1 MNSMND
7 QRFFDLAM
15 KVITQRCTEAERAEL
30 EALVSSQAELK
41 AEWEGLQADSKLA
54 REVLPRLAAMESS
67 TPEFPAY
74 ARERLQTKVRQ
85 TLGQSQAAGARGKS
99 NWRWIL
105 GLAAGTTAVV
115 LLLIPVLTRP
125 AAPVIQVA
133 MLDTAGAVRGSDP
146 TEIGILKQQWKE
158 STVQSFDKANDLETW
173 KTNWPQD
180 SKPVAKV
187 IYDRTAG
194 EVRVIL
200 HGLGKP
206 IQKVFIVQRDLAAT
220 LREADAFVREQ
231 TRR

>member
-1 MNSMND
+1 MND

-15 KVITQRCTEAERAEL
+15 KSITRQSTDAERAEL
-30 EALVSSQAELK
+30 NSLVASQPELKDELEKLQAE
-41 AEWEGLQADSKLA
+41 SRLA
-54 REVLPRLAAMESS
+54 REVLPLVAATESS
-67 TPEFPAY
+67 SGEFPAY

-85 TLGQSQAAGARGKS
+85 TLPQSRPPGARGKS

-115 LLLIPVLTRP
+115 LLLIPLLTRP
-125 AAPVIQVA
+125 AAPIIQVA

-200 HGLGKP
+200 HGVGKP
-206 IQKVFIVQRDLAAT
+206 IQKVFVVQRDLAAT
-220 LREADAFVREQ
+220 LQEANAFVREQ